1 MLSMI
6 LKMSAIT
13 IGISI
18 LTLILWINLKG
29 KKITWPIRLL
39 LVFVYASCAI
49 LSTHFGVDF
58 SHMLINVRDMGP
70 MCAGLFFDP
79 LAGILAGLIGGIER
93 YIVGTYYGI
102 GTYTRIACSVSTCLS
117 GFVAAFMSIVIF
129 GRKKPSGTYAFSMG
143 AVMEVFHMY
152 VVFITHRNDMK
163 MAFYVVKVC
172 AQPMIAFTGLGLAL
186 CATMLKV
193 YDGEWKNPFRRG
205 KESEVQV
212 SRQFQ
217 FWLFIV
223 TAIVIT
229 TNFAFS
235 YSVQTNSAVQ
245 NAAEKLAT
253 ASADLKSTYLGLRD
267 NSYDLG
273 VLHSHVGEAGNFNI
287 IQTSGL
293 IVIGGNKGKSLPKD
307 EFELVKA
314 NVDKGIFR
322 ATILGIDSYCRAD
335 ALDKMETLL
344 VTLPSSEVY
353 DDRDADAYETALAD
367 IILLTVL
374 YVLISMLAQSIVV
387 NNLHLV
393 NESLNKITNGDL
405 DEEVSVYKSSE
416 FASLSDDIN
425 KTVKA
430 LKGYIEAAEKRI
442 DQELEFARQI
452 QASSLPQ
459 NFKLHRDDI
468 EIFATMKPAREVGGD
483 FYDFFFVK
491 AGIFAMVIADVSGK
505 GIPAALFMMRSKAA
519 IRSTAGAGNDPSEIL
534 TKVNEVL
541 CEGNDTDMFVT
552 VWLGIMDLSTGLLK
566 CANAGH
572 EYPVLR
578 RDGEDYELFKDKH
591 SPAIGTMDGIKFKE
605 YELTLKPGDELFI
618 YTDGIPEAINKEVE
632 QYGTDRLLEALNDN
646 KDIPMERLLPRISN
660 NLAAFVGE
668 AEQFDDVTMLGFR
681 YRELTN
687 Q

>member
-1 MLSMI
+1 
-6 LKMSAIT
+6 
-13 IGISI
+13 
-18 LTLILWINLKG
+18 
-29 KKITWPIRLL
+29 
-39 LVFVYASCAI
+39 
-49 LSTHFGVDF
+49 
-58 SHMLINVRDMGP
+58 
-70 MCAGLFFDP
+70 
-79 LAGILAGLIGGIER
+79 
-93 YIVGTYYGI
+93 
-102 GTYTRIACSVSTCLS
+102 
-117 GFVAAFMSIVIF
+117 
-129 GRKKPSGTYAFSMG
+129 
-143 AVMEVFHMY
+143 
-152 VVFITHRNDMK
+152 
-163 MAFYVVKVC
+163 
-172 AQPMIAFTGLGLAL
+172 
-186 CATMLKV
+186 
-193 YDGEWKNPFRRG
+193 
-205 KESEVQV
+205 
-212 SRQFQ
+212 
-217 FWLFIV
+217 
-223 TAIVIT
+223 
-229 TNFAFS
+229 
-235 YSVQTNSAVQ
+235 
-245 NAAEKLAT
+245 
-253 ASADLKSTYLGLRD
+253 
-267 NSYDLG
+267 
-273 VLHSHVGEAGNFNI
+273 
-287 IQTSGL
+287 
-293 IVIGGNKGKSLPKD
+293 
-307 EFELVKA
+307 
-314 NVDKGIFR
+314 
-322 ATILGIDSYCRAD
+322 
-335 ALDKMETLL
+335 METLL
-344 VTLPSSEVY
+344 VTVPSSEVY

-459 NFKLHRDDI
+459 NFKLHRNDI
-468 EIFATMKPAREVGGD
+468 EIFATMKPAKEVGGD
-483 FYDFFFVK
+483 FYDFFFVN

-505 GIPAALFMMRSKAA
+505 GIPASLFMMRSKAA

-552 VWLGIMDLSTGLLK
+552 VWLGILDLNTGLMK

-572 EYPVLR
+572 EYPILR
-578 RDGEDYELFKDKH
+578 RDGGDYELFKDKH

-605 YELTLKPGDELFI
+605 YEITLKQGDELFI